1 MLEKA
6 GKQTRRC
13 LQDGDPSQN
22 SAKSKRAIKRINS
35 KRLLILAQSPDLISI
50 ENMFNA
56 VRVKL
61 QDEAIKKDITKE
73 SYDQFKIRVA
83 DTINSIPIDYIN
95 RVIKDMDNR
104 IDKVIQRKGEQLKC

>member
-61 QDEAIKKDITKE
+61 QERQLRKTSQKKAMI
-73 SYDQFKIRVA
+73 S
-83 DTINSIPIDYIN
+83 
-95 RVIKDMDNR
+95 
-104 IDKVIQRKGEQLKC
+104 LK